1 MMHLRTASVTLFA
14 ILSAII
20 SSACDRNTTTALE
33 PVEPSAAPTIGPL
46 AARAIALAMAQTPI
60 RAQVLIDLR
69 DSPYSEH
76 KVVLQDYLRTSGGQ
90 RRSSAPHRQSSN
102 HVTVTRPQ
110 LLTARSAKPG
120 YEQPGTA
127 DRPVRCHRIR

>member
-69 DSPYSEH
+69 GSPYRSPRGPSRR
-76 KVVLQDYLRTSGGQ
+76 VAAARRSCAGNPGGQ
-90 RRSSAPHRQSSN
+90 IGRA
-102 HVTVTRPQ
+102 HV
-110 LLTARSAKPG
+110 
-120 YEQPGTA
+120 
-127 DRPVRCHRIR
+127 

>member
-33 PVEPSAAPTIGPL
+33 PVEPSAAPTIGAL

-76 KVVLQDYLRTSGGQ
+76 KVALQDYLSTSGGP
-90 RRSSAPHRQSSN
+90 APPRAIACAGAHTGDHHPATQ
-102 HVTVTRPQ
+102 
-110 LLTARSAKPG
+110 G
-120 YEQPGTA
+120 
-127 DRPVRCHRIR
+127 